1 MDGNMQLSDIIDM
14 KAILPGLKVVN
25 KRQLLQELAHQAA
38 KRTKLDSRVI
48 FETLLQRERLL
59 STGLGQG
66 TAIPHGKFNGLER
79 VHGFF
84 ARLVTPIEFES
95 VDDQPVDL
103 VFLLLSPENSGGDHL
118 TALAR
123 MSRVFR
129 DAATVQKLRGTDDA
143 AGIYAILTEPA
154 ATTPHAA

>member
-66 TAIPHGKFNGLER
+66 TAIPHGKFSGLDR

-95 VDDQPVDL
+95 VDEQPVDL

-129 DAATVQKLRGTDDA
+129 DPATAQKLRGTDDA

>member
-1 MDGNMQLSDIIDM
+1 MQLSEIIDI
-14 KAILPGLKVVN
+14 KGILPALKVTN

-38 KRTKLDSRVI
+38 KRTKLDSRQI
-48 FETLLQRERLL
+48 FEGLLHRERLL

-66 TAIPHGKFNGLER
+66 TAIPHGKFVGLDR

-84 ARLVTPIEFES
+84 ARLVVPIDFES

-103 VFLLLSPENSGGDHL
+103 VFLLLSPESASGDHL

-123 MSRVFR
+123 ISRVLR
-129 DAATVQKLRGTDDA
+129 DNQIVQKLRGTEDA
-143 AGIYAILTEPA
+143 AGLYAILTEPA
-154 ATTPHAA
+154 ATAPHAA

>member
-1 MDGNMQLSDIIDM
+1 MQLSQIIEL
-14 KAILPGLKVVN
+14 KGILPALKVTN

-38 KRTKLDSRVI
+38 KRTKLDARQI
-48 FETLLQRERLL
+48 FEGLLHRERLL

-66 TAIPHGKFNGLER
+66 TAIPDCKFPSLER
-79 VHGFF
+79 VHGLF
-84 ARLVTPIEFES
+84 ARLVVPIDFES

-103 VFLLLSPENSGGDHL
+103 VFLLLSPESAGGDHL

-123 MSRVFR
+123 ISRLFR
-129 DAATVQKLRGTDDA
+129 DTQIAQKLRGTEDA
-143 AGIYAILTEPA
+143 AGLYAILTEPA